1 MSCLTIDLGKA
12 VKSALDGILSTL
24 PLQLVANIVETF
36 LKTERDT
43 KVTSNMIAIAA
54 DRLSKSSSDV
64 SLKASLV
71 QLLSLLNNTIA
82 SSDDVNSIVV
92 ALESLAKLS
101 RVHGKAELASFE
113 KAIPAIIN
121 RGVSSVDRIVK
132 ETAVDCLESMLY
144 SLIKRFLIQVPFL
157 VPAYCLSYRKSCPL
171 F

>member
-1 MSCLTIDLGKA
+1 MSCLTIDIGKA

-82 SSDDVNSIVV
+82 SSDDVNSIVI

-101 RVHGKAELASFE
+101 RVHGKAELSSFE

-121 RGVSSVDRIVK
+121 RGVSSDDRIVK

-144 SLIKRFLIQVPFL
+144 SLIKR
-157 VPAYCLSYRKSCPL
+157 
-171 F
+171 